1 MEYTVSRNEYGF
13 VEKAL
18 NFGASCLIQSGLKVG
33 HLETQ
38 SILRAAQRQTGLTN
52 WGSED
57 FIGRLDKLT
66 EFSQAAPI
74 TSLARVFARQTFIK
88 AVGNRLKMHAHLER
102 HPEIRNHPIKKP
114 IFIVGFPRTGTTLL
128 QNLLSL
134 EDGGVP

>member
-88 AVGNRLKMHAHLER
+88 AVGNRLKMHAPWSDTPKSVTIQSKSPSSSSDSPGQER
-102 HPEIRNHPIKKP
+102 PYS
-114 IFIVGFPRTGTTLL
+114 RTYSRLRT
-128 QNLLSL
+128 
-134 EDGGVP
+134 GGVP